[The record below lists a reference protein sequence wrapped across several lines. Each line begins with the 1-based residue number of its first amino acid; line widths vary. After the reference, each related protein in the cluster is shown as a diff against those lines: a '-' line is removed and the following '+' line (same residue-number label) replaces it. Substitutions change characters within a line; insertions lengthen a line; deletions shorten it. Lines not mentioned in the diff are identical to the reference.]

1 MGELA
6 STGPERTSQVL
17 DPGFVEGLAELP
29 IEELWRRRDAALAE
43 RDFQSYLRRL
53 VQVRQDLLL
62 AEERRRAAGEAPM
75 GIVERITTV
84 LADGPR
90 GGSRGEALRVTL
102 TDQDLSEAD
111 RRAVE
116 LMGDLARDVPLNLED
131 AELADALGRL
141 ERAERTVSADRR
153 SILDVHDALQEE
165 LKRRYREDPTLAL
178 QQLASP

>member
-1 MGELA
+1 MGERA
-6 STGPERTSQVL
+6 SAGEARTAEVL
-17 DPGFVEGLAELP
+17 DPGFVEGLDELP
-29 IEELWRRRDAALAE
+29 IDELRRRRDTALDE

-62 AEERRRAAGEAPM
+62 AEERRRASGEAPM

-90 GGSRGEALRVTL
+90 GGSRGEVLRVTL
-102 TDQDLSEAD
+102 TEEDLSEAD

-116 LMGDLARDVPLNLED
+116 LMGDLAREIPLNLDD
-131 AELADALGRL
+131 AGLADALARL
-141 ERAERTVSADRR
+141 ELAERTVSADRR
-153 SILDVHDALQEE
+153 SILDVHDALQDE

-178 QQLASP
+178 HR

>member
-1 MGELA
+1 MGEGA
-6 STGPERTSQVL
+6 STGTDRTARVL
-17 DPGFVEGLAELP
+17 EPGFVEGLGDLS
-29 IEELWRRRDAALAE
+29 IEELWERRDVALLE

-90 GGSRGEALRVTL
+90 GGSRGEVLRVKL
-102 TDQDLSEAD
+102 TDEDLSEAS
-111 RRAVE
+111 RRAEE
-116 LMGDLARDVPLNLED
+116 LMGDLAGDVPLNLED
-131 AELADALGRL
+131 AELAGALARL

-153 SILDVHDALQEE
+153 GVLDVHDAVQEE
-165 LKRRYREDPTLAL
+165 LKRRYRQDPTLAL
-178 QQLASP
+178 QRLPNS